1 MLVFI
6 DESGDPGFKKIGSS
20 PVFAVAMV
28 MFANA
33 EDAALAQGRI
43 KALATRLK
51 VKPEFKFSKCKDEF
65 RTAFF
70 DEVASCRFK
79 VRAVVVHKDRVRS
92 PNLREVKESFY
103 KFFIRMMMTHDG
115 KTLVNAKV
123 VIDGSGDREF
133 KRQFRSYLRR
143 HFAAASVRAV
153 DLKDSCDDE
162 LIQLAD
168 MSVGAIARSYKADHD
183 NGGKW
188 LEKLQANGHIHNI
201 WEFK

>member
-6 DESGDPGFKKIGSS
+6 DESGDPGFKTVGSS
-20 PVFAVAMV
+20 PVFVVAMV

-43 KALATRLK
+43 KALAALLK

-70 DEVASCRFK
+70 EDVAACRFR
-79 VRAVVVHKDRVRS
+79 VRAVVVRKERVHS

-103 KFFIRMMMTHDG
+103 KFFIRMIMKHDG

-133 KRQFRSYLRR
+133 KKQFRAYLRK
-143 HFAAASVRAV
+143 HFDTASVRAV

-168 MSVGAIARSYKADHD
+168 MAVGAIARAYKPDQP
-183 NGGKW
+183 NGGRW
-188 LEKLQANGHIHNI
+188 LEKLRASGHIDNI
-201 WEFK
+201 WEFR